1 SITDPSRS
9 AGCLVD
15 DIDSILEGMSMR
27 TVVLLALVTAI
38 TGCQPDYPQPQYP
51 QYAYAPPPQY
61 APPPYQPA
69 PQPYQAQ
76 PPATPTATPAA
87 MPAMPA
93 PYGYQPSAPPPR
105 DNLQLSSQPLVTPR
119 SHLHDAEVIGD
130 LAAVGALASI
140 DLCVRQ
146 NITDG
151 NAVTFILLA
160 GL

>member
-1 SITDPSRS
+1 
-9 AGCLVD
+9 
-15 DIDSILEGMSMR
+15 
-27 TVVLLALVTAI
+27 
-38 TGCQPDYPQPQYP
+38 PQYP
-51 QYAYAPPPQY
+51 QYAYAPLPQY

-76 PPATPTATPAA
+76 PSATPTATPAA

-160 GL
+160 GLAGGGGAGYLLANKYPIDAGAAHSTTIGLMLGAANGALLI